1 MPVHGALGL
10 RTRFATNHIL
20 TTSRQ
25 TYSQPALILSR
36 TAHAAA
42 STHSCSVAAHVF
54 PSVFSQSTTSPSYK
68 HWRQPTSSHAACPTQ
83 TSFLYSQASELFQR
97 KLHTQGS
104 QQLPKPQQPTE
115 QQPGI
120 KAQLPKPVA
129 NLQQRA
135 VGYLR
140 ESLLLSYSAVFDNV
154 IFRAAEWLR
163 LDKLF
168 QWITP
173 GLEDGYA
180 TLTGW
185 QQTNLI
191 SVNVHKRP

>member
-1 MPVHGALGL
+1 M
-10 RTRFATNHIL
+10 
-20 TTSRQ
+20 
-25 TYSQPALILSR
+25 
-36 TAHAAA
+36 
-42 STHSCSVAAHVF
+42 
-54 PSVFSQSTTSPSYK
+54 
-68 HWRQPTSSHAACPTQ
+68 Q

-97 KLHTQGS
+97 KLHTQNS
-104 QQLPKPQQPTE
+104 QQLPKPLQPTE

-154 IFRAAEWLR
+154 VFRVAEWLR

-180 TLTGW
+180 ALTGW
-185 QQTNLI
+185 QQTSLTRF
-191 SVNVHKRP
+191 NVHKRP